1 MNPIM
6 VIDKL
11 NSILKN
17 LLKEDKISNYDDL
30 LKYYSADY
38 CMILLKFYPSATV
51 MINNN
56 YLSCAL
62 LINGKLYDSS
72 GIIDINGYHIA
83 NNEEL
88 NYIRL
93 TFCELSENLYDK
105 LCKSL
110 EEVKCN
116 NKSSYV
122 LRKNSNNLT

>member
-1 MNPIM
+1 M

-11 NSILKN
+11 NDILKS
-17 LLKEDKISNYDDL
+17 LLKEEKISNYDDL

-62 LINGKLYDSS
+62 LINGKLYNSS
-72 GIIDINGYHIA
+72 GIIDINDYHIA

-93 TFCELSENLYDK
+93 SFNELSEVMYDK
-105 LCKSL
+105 LFDSIKDM
-110 EEVKCN
+110 EFDK
-116 NKSSYV
+116 KTMYV

>member
-1 MNPIM
+1 MNPLM

-11 NSILKN
+11 NDILKN
-17 LLKEDKISNYDDL
+17 LLKEEKISNYDDL

-62 LINGKLYDSS
+62 LINGKLYNSS
-72 GIIDINGYHIA
+72 GIIDINDYHIA

-93 TFCELSENLYDK
+93 SFNELSEVVYDK
-105 LCKSL
+105 LFNSIKDM
-110 EEVKCN
+110 EFDK
-116 NKSSYV
+116 KTTYV

>member
-1 MNPIM
+1 MNPLMI
-6 VIDKL
+6 IDKL
-11 NSILKN
+11 NDILKS
-17 LLKEDKISNYDDL
+17 LLKEEKISNYDDL

-62 LINGKLYDSS
+62 LINGKLYNSS
-72 GIIDINGYHIA
+72 GIIDINDYHMA

-93 TFCELSENLYDK
+93 SFNELSEVMYDK
-105 LCKSL
+105 LFNSIKGM
-110 EEVKCN
+110 EFEK
-116 NKSSYV
+116 KTSYV

>member
-1 MNPIM
+1 MNPLM

-11 NSILKN
+11 NDILKN
-17 LLKEDKISNYDDL
+17 LLKEEKISNYDDL

-38 CMILLKFYPSATV
+38 CMILLKFYPCATV

-56 YLSCAL
+56 YLNCAL
-62 LINGKLYDSS
+62 LINGKLYNSS
-72 GIIDINGYHIA
+72 GIIDINDYHIA

-93 TFCELSENLYDK
+93 SFNELSEVVYDK
-105 LCKSL
+105 LFNSIKDM
-110 EEVKCN
+110 EFDK
-116 NKSSYV
+116 KTTYV

>member
-1 MNPIM
+1 MNPLM

-11 NSILKN
+11 NDILKS
-17 LLKEDKISNYDDL
+17 LLKEEKISNYDDL

-56 YLSCAL
+56 YLNCAL
-62 LINGKLYDSS
+62 LINGKLYNSS
-72 GIIDINGYHIA
+72 GIIDINDYHIA

-93 TFCELSENLYDK
+93 SFNELSEVIYDK
-105 LCKSL
+105 LFDFIKDM
-110 EEVKCN
+110 EFDK
-116 NKSSYV
+116 KTTYV

>member
-1 MNPIM
+1 M

-11 NSILKN
+11 NDILKS
-17 LLKEDKISNYDDL
+17 LLKEEKISNYDDL

-56 YLSCAL
+56 YLNCAL
-62 LINGKLYDSS
+62 LINGKLYNSS
-72 GIIDINGYHIA
+72 GIIDINDYHIA

-93 TFCELSENLYDK
+93 SFNELSEVIYDK
-105 LCKSL
+105 LFDFIKDM
-110 EEVKCN
+110 EFDK
-116 NKSSYV
+116 KTTYV